1 MQTMKR
7 VKKIIVGGAMAVFVG
22 ATLMMGGCVNDSTVK
37 MPLEQ
42 YDDNIEAAERRGNLA
57 GYNEAKADFD
67 VTADNQIAID
77 TAMAALTPADLNTEQ
92 VQAILDEYAEVAD
105 EVEAEIK
112 AQYILDE
119 LGLGESFTYEL
130 GDRRVS
136 TLFDGEYELDGDKF
150 DAKEVVNFNPTISI
164 NEKDYNAEPYM
175 VLEEGDV
182 SYALVFDSEL
192 DTGDIKDDNTLEFKF
207 LGDSYES
214 TSWNVDEVTFTRGAD
229 RYALEGETFTFDE
242 VVFTVGAIGLTTDDV
257 GYASISIEGESRRI
271 KVGDSET
278 LGDYEVTVTDV
289 WINTGEVNL
298 DGVDVKIAKG
308 DVLFE
313 VEDGDEY
320 NNEWEWVIDAN
331 SIGIVLAV
339 DYNDLDDEDE
349 SPFAVGESFALP
361 NDYLVFTFDGIDDD
375 DNERF
380 TLELDAKYDVEIN
393 ADNDIFVDGLKDY
406 DELYVN
412 ATGFYDNKDEF
423 IGTELKIDNSDFT
436 LELNVTTLNLT
447 IGDVTVNLA
456 LDTINV
462 DDMDED
468 VRTSFGFVVE
478 EVEDSLDDNEFAIW
492 VPEEELTAEISVY

>member
-1 MQTMKR
+1 M
-7 VKKIIVGGAMAVFVG
+7 
-22 ATLMMGGCVNDSTVK
+22 
-37 MPLEQ
+37 
-42 YDDNIEAAERRGNLA
+42 
-57 GYNEAKADFD
+57 
-67 VTADNQIAID
+67 
-77 TAMAALTPADLNTEQ
+77 
-92 VQAILDEYAEVAD
+92 
-105 EVEAEIK
+105 
-112 AQYILDE
+112 
-119 LGLGESFTYEL
+119 
-130 GDRRVS
+130 
-136 TLFDGEYELDGDKF
+136 
-150 DAKEVVNFNPTISI
+150 
-164 NEKDYNAEPYM
+164 
-175 VLEEGDV
+175 
-182 SYALVFDSEL
+182 L